1 LGDVAEFAVR
11 SLTSRAALNQ
21 ALELG
26 GPESLSPNQVLR
38 LFERASGDQF
48 DVQYLP
54 VSVLEAKRAAAKDS
68 MEQAF
73 ASLMLSYA
81 KGDAIPMGPGLARL
95 PVALTSV
102 EEYAKRV
109 LAESP
114 QPDHAERR

>member
-1 LGDVAEFAVR
+1 
-11 SLTSRAALNQ
+11 
-21 ALELG
+21 
-26 GPESLSPNQVLR
+26 VLR
-38 LFERASGDQF
+38 LFEQASGDQF
-48 DVQYLP
+48 DVRYLP
-54 VSVLEAKRAAAKDS
+54 VSALEAQRAAAKDS

-73 ASLMLSYA
+73 ASLMLAYA
-81 KGDAIPMGPGLARL
+81 KGDAIPMQPTLARL